1 MKIVSEKQLNFI
13 RTEYQDLINNQSVNY
28 NFEGRDKTIFDN
40 LILFTDDNVYNQICS
55 DHYLSMTNCQRVWN
69 KYYFYLRYQSDILR
83 NGGNVDNL
91 QEPIFKVLE
100 ELYQTCENI
109 DDNSIEPFVNF
120 ASDFDKQE
128 YIMFD
133 YFHPAITETGVSLK
147 SEELNEIIKLLKIDN
162 FDFDEIDKLIL
173 QNIDNRQA
181 DLLVFRSSLDK
192 STFIK
197 IDTFSA
203 GEDQIHPIDL
213 LIKCKSEY
221 KEQVDILL
229 VSWWT
234 KFWKKMGP
242 FVAISTLDKFE
253 TNKFYKDRNKIEK

>member
-1 MKIVSEKQLNFI
+1 MKIVSEKQLTFI
-13 RTEYQDLINNQSVNY
+13 RTEYQDLINKQSGNY
-28 NFEGRDKTIFDN
+28 HFEGSDKTIFDN
-40 LILFTDDNVYNQICS
+40 LILLTDDTVYNQIRS

-69 KYYFYLRYQSDILR
+69 KYFYYLRYQSDILK
-83 NGGNVDNL
+83 NGGNADSHH
-91 QEPIFKVLE
+91 QPIFKILE

-109 DDNSIEPFVNF
+109 DDNLIEPFVNF
-120 ASDFDKQE
+120 ASDFYKQE
-128 YIMFD
+128 YIIFD

-147 SEELNEIIKLLKIDN
+147 SEELNEIVKTLKIDK

-173 QNIDNRQA
+173 QNIDNKQA
-181 DLLVFRSSLDK
+181 DLLVFRSSSDNN
-192 STFIK
+192 TFIK

-203 GEDQIHPIDL
+203 CEDQIHPIDI

-221 KEQVDILL
+221 REQVDILL
-229 VSWWT
+229 VGWWT

-253 TNKFYKDRNKIEK
+253 TNTFYKDRNKIEK